1 MFPPL
6 WQSTINPWNNKGGIC
21 TQTPAISKGSKQIW
35 LSPRYWAL
43 TECDNYTFPFPF
55 QPPGD
60 GRFSTLSHTLSLR
73 NFLWLLTSTGGWKRN
88 QVVWDLQQGFVWK
101 SLPFAGQ
108 MLVALCK
115 YCHHWPAKVAHL
127 NLCKLL
133 HVSKWAA
140 FNPLPCAAPWLFRQ
154 VPSWDCQH
162 YYNLWSCTAI
172 GSECF
177 LCTFILAE
185 A

>member
-1 MFPPL
+1 MFPSL

-43 TECDNYTFPFPF
+43 TECDNDTFPFPF

-73 NFLWLLTSTGGWKRN
+73 
-88 QVVWDLQQGFVWK
+88 
-101 SLPFAGQ
+101 
-108 MLVALCK
+108 
-115 YCHHWPAKVAHL
+115 
-127 NLCKLL
+127 KLL
-133 HVSKWAA
+133 MASYEYWRLEKKSGCPRFAAGICMEVASICRTDASGILQILSSLTCKGCRSKPLQAPSCQQMNCLQSSSAA
-140 FNPLPCAAPWLFRQ
+140 LWLFRQ
-154 VPSWDCQH
+154 VPSRDCQH
-162 YYNLWSCTAI
+162 YYNLWSRTAI
-172 GSECF
+172 GSEHF